1 MLVLPAPIV
10 EQIRD
15 HLRLAYPNEGAG
27 LLLGAEQAGKREISQ
42 VLTLANAFADEEQ
55 YHRFLLTAEDM
66 LAGELAAAEAG
77 LDVLG
82 IFHSHPD
89 CPNVPSE
96 YDREYALPWYSYLI
110 VRVDNGESVSYRS
123 WLLNDDRLAYTEEP
137 VQIL

>member
-1 MLVLPAPIV
+1 MLVLPTPIV
-10 EQIRD
+10 KQIRD
-15 HLRLAYPNEGAG
+15 HLHQAYPNEGAG
-27 LLLGAEQAGKREISQ
+27 LLLGSEQAGRREIVQ

-110 VRVDNGESVSYRS
+110 VRVDHGESVSYRS
-123 WLLNDDRLAYTEEP
+123 WLLQDDRLDYTEEA